1 MPLNVSL
8 KYKLKLR
15 GKKKN
20 HLDTMAILFN
30 YFTPKKKNLLGSIQ
44 KELISYRWYKEYHRS
59 TSFCVSIQSVMS
71 LTI

>member
-15 GKKKN
+15 GKKKKN
-20 HLDTMAILFN
+20 PLDTMAILFN

-44 KELISYRWYKEYHRS
+44 KELISYR
-59 TSFCVSIQSVMS
+59 
-71 LTI
+71 